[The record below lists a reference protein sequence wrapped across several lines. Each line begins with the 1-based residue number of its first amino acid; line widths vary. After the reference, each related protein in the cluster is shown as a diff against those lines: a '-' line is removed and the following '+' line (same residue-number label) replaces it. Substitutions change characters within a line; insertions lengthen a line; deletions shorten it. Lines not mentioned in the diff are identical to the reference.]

1 MQINNWEKALGI
13 YYNEN
18 TASKKR
24 KKNDENTG
32 RIPSFCFIFCENTRL
47 KIFPWNKEYSF

>member
-18 TASKKR
+18 TASKKQ

-32 RIPSFCFIFCENTRL
+32 LIPSFCFIFCENTRL

>member
-24 KKNDENTG
+24 KKMMKIQASS
-32 RIPSFCFIFCENTRL
+32 RPFVLFFVKIPG
-47 KIFPWNKEYSF
+47 

>member
-18 TASKKR
+18 TASKS
-24 KKNDENTG
+24 NNNDDENTG
-32 RIPSFCFIFCENTRL
+32 ITFCILLSEL
-47 KIFPWNKEYSF
+47 PHL